1 MSKIICISLI
11 LLWSSWR
18 GESEETNVHG
28 GVNVGHS
35 LPGGAS
41 KKKSP
46 KTATKTAAASKTM
59 GPKPAIQSTVP
70 WTPTMM
76 GAKDWNTMVKKEVF
90 NYDFAPVNSTN
101 VPFDCSYNNVPMCCQ
116 LTKTKVIEGRK
127 SNSVDNTCTISKEY
141 IPSSYEQKHY
151 DKSKAVAAM
160 ELPSERRKAILDF
173 VTTMDEMKAV
183 PAWLERV
190 KIRMMWETTN
200 PGVDVPVT
208 KADEDY
214 LSRFRV
220 TKSCPGVEPVSW
232 LEW

>member
-1 MSKIICISLI
+1 MSKFICISL
-11 LLWSSWR
+11 LLLSITWK
-18 GESEETNVHG
+18 GGCQETKTSG
-28 GVNVGHS
+28 GGHVN
-35 LPGGAS
+35 GGTS
-41 KKKSP
+41 KKKP
-46 KTATKTAAASKTM
+46 LKTASKTKT
-59 GPKPAIQSTVP
+59 PNNPAVTTTVP

-76 GAKDWNTMVKKEVF
+76 GAKDWNNGPKKEVF

-116 LTKTKVIEGRK
+116 LTKTKATEGRK
-127 SNSVDNTCTISKEY
+127 SNTMDSPCTISKEY

-151 DKSKAVAAM
+151 DKSKVVAAM
-160 ELPSERRKAILDF
+160 ALPSERRKAILEF

-183 PAWLERV
+183 SAWLERV
-190 KIRMMWETTN
+190 KIRMMWETTH
-200 PGVDVPVT
+200 PGTDVPVT

-220 TKSCPGVEPVSW
+220 TKTCPDVDPVSW